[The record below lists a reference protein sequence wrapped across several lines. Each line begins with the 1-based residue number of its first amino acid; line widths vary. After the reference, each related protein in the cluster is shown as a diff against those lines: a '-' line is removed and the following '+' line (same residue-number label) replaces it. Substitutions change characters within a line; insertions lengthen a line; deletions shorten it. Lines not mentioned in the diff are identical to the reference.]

1 MKILDA
7 KAAGTVEGGPTYSLK
22 NRAFRGFWSLTWF
35 FLAAWTPAPANRWRL
50 FLLSL
55 FGAKIAPE
63 AFVYGSARVWYP
75 PHFEAGRYARI
86 SPSVTVYCVA
96 KITVADYAIV
106 SQGSTLCTAGHDI
119 QDPHFQTVAQPITI
133 GPQAWVAAEAFVGPG
148 VTVGEGAV
156 LGARG
161 CTFRDLE
168 PWTVY
173 AGNPARKLKL
183 RKIRMI

>member
-1 MKILDA
+1 MKILDV

-133 GPQAWVAAEAFVGPG
+133 GPQARVAAEAFVGPG
-148 VTVGEGAV
+148 VSRSAKALSLVPED
-156 LGARG
+156 AR
-161 CTFRDLE
+161 FE
-168 PWTVY
+168 IS
-173 AGNPARKLKL
+173 NPGRSTPAIPHESSNFARSA
-183 RKIRMI
+183 